1 MTSRRINKYNFK
13 KYFYSILST
22 ALVLLIVGIYG
33 ILLLF
38 GQKAINKVK
47 ENLEVIVELSPNT
60 EIPTRKKLEQ
70 ILKEKDYIKTNSI
83 QFISKEEGL
92 AKLEKQFGDELIDL
106 EFENPLLDIF
116 TFHVNNTFAQSDSLK
131 QIKLELLNNNAIK
144 DVHYQSLIVTNLE
157 KNTKKVGWIILI
169 ISILLLVIAIALI
182 NNTVRLALNDN
193 RFIIKN
199 MQYVGATE
207 NFIMKPYVRKA
218 MINGLLSSTIAIAA
232 ILGILYLLNQQVE
245 TLFITIFSLD
255 LLIVFVGIILIG
267 LIISSVS
274 TFIAVR
280 RFLRK
285 AAVELY

>member
-1 MTSRRINKYNFK
+1 MTSRRINRYNIK

-33 ILLLF
+33 LLLLF
-38 GQKAINKVK
+38 GQKAVNNVK
-47 ENLEVIVELSPNT
+47 ENLEVIVELSPKSG
-60 EIPTRKKLEQ
+60 EKEQ
-70 ILKEKDYIKTNSI
+70 KVIARFLKQQNYIKANSI
-83 QFISKEEGL
+83 QFISKEDGL
-92 AKLEKQFGDELIDL
+92 LKLEKQFGAELIDL

-116 TFHVNNTFAQSDSLK
+116 TFHVYNTFAQSDSLK
-131 QIKLELLNNNAIK
+131 HIKLELLNNNTIQ
-144 DVHYQSLIVTNLE
+144 DVHYQSSIVTNLE

-169 ISILLLVIAIALI
+169 ISILLLIIAVALI

-207 NFIMKPYVRKA
+207 NFIIKPYIRKA
-218 MINGLLSSTIAIAA
+218 IINGFLSSILAITA
-232 ILGILYLLNQQVE
+232 ILGILYLLNQQIE
-245 TLFITIFSLD
+245 TLFIQFFSLD
-255 LLIVFVGIILIG
+255 LLIVFAGIILIG

-285 AAVELY
+285 AAIDLY

>member
-1 MTSRRINKYNFK
+1 
-13 KYFYSILST
+13 
-22 ALVLLIVGIYG
+22 V
-33 ILLLF
+33 
-38 GQKAINKVK
+38 
-47 ENLEVIVELSPNT
+47 
-60 EIPTRKKLEQ
+60 
-70 ILKEKDYIKTNSI
+70 
-83 QFISKEEGL
+83 
-92 AKLEKQFGDELIDL
+92 
-106 EFENPLLDIF
+106 
-116 TFHVNNTFAQSDSLK
+116 HNTFAQSDSLK
-131 QIKLELLNNNAIK
+131 HIKLELLDNNAVQ

-169 ISILLLVIAIALI
+169 ISVLLLIIAVALI

-207 NFIMKPYVRKA
+207 NFIIKPYVRKA
-218 MINGLLSSTIAIAA
+218 MINGFLSSMLAITA
-232 ILGILYLLNQQVE
+232 ILGILYFLNQQVE
-245 TLFITIFSLD
+245 ILFIELFSLD